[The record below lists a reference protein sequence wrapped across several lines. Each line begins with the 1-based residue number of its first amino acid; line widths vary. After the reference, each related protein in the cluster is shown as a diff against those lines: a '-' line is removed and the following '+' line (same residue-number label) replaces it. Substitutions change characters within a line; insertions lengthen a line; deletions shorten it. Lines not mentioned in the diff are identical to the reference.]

1 MTTEVSQ
8 STDRLAASEPAGIV
22 TINQLNPINVTFP
35 LPADTLPRIKT
46 SAQNGDV
53 SVVAQDSS
61 GNDLLSGKLTVI
73 DNLINPATATINY
86 KATFNNSAEVLWA
99 GEFVNVRVELE
110 TRRDVVAVPLTA
122 VQQGPDGPYAF
133 VVGENRRVQK
143 RALKV
148 GVLSKTL
155 AIIDDGLQ
163 PGDIVVTEGQ
173 YRIQA
178 GTIVDVLPDSTK
190 PLG

>member
-1 MTTEVSQ
+1 V
-8 STDRLAASEPAGIV
+8 
-22 TINQLNPINVTFP
+22 
-35 LPADTLPRIKT
+35 
-46 SAQNGDV
+46 
-53 SVVAQDSS
+53 
-61 GNDLLSGKLTVI
+61 
-73 DNLINPATATINY
+73 
-86 KATFNNSAEVLWA
+86 
-99 GEFVNVRVELE
+99 
-110 TRRDVVAVPLTA
+110 RRDVVAVPLTA

-148 GVLSKTL
+148 GVLTKTL

-163 PGDIVVTEGQ
+163 PDDLVVTEGQ

-178 GTIVDVLPDSTK
+178 GTIVDVLPDSAK